1 MRQLLSNLS
10 IKLQV
15 VVPVFITMLL
25 LIVGITYS
33 TSTLKEAFHD
43 VSKSTQDLIRHKEE
57 VIKIIDN
64 TYGMRIKA
72 IYSLFRPQDVAELKS
87 SLLEKQTQSNQY
99 LNSLDSVSELSPEVK
114 ALRSAMSEYVTYSI
128 ETMIPLLQYKHQ
140 NTTDAAF
147 DQRYEQASALY
158 RKEGQDMVVAINALS
173 SKLNNIALDNMER
186 NGARHSAVMQS
197 SIIGLVVIL
206 ALAAIASWILA
217 GVIVK
222 PIRQL
227 QQTMRNVASGNL
239 LVKAE
244 VHGDNEVADLARDVN
259 TTVDQLRTT
268 VGSLVR
274 ISVDV
279 ASAAT
284 ELAAVMTQST
294 VNSDQERQE
303 VEQVASAINQLE
315 GAATTVTQNA
325 HQADQ
330 AAQQAK
336 QLTIQSLAMFEQ
348 SHRANGKMVEQLSV
362 AADVVNSLKVQSEKI
377 GQVIEVIQG
386 ISEQTNLLALNA
398 AIEAAR
404 AGETGRGFAVVAD
417 EVRML
422 AARTQ
427 DSTKEIQAIIE
438 ELQSQSGAAN
448 ESVMS
453 SLNTLQDNQDLAT
466 QLSQSL
472 DSINQSIQAL
482 SIMNTEVASAAEEQ
496 SQVTGDINR
505 NLSNMYELVS
515 QNVTGITQSAAAS
528 QELSSLAE
536 QQKHELS
543 YFKV

>member
-25 LIVGITYS
+25 LIIGITYS
-33 TSTLKEAFHD
+33 TSTLKDAFHD

-72 IYSLFRPQDVAELKS
+72 IYGLFRAQDVAELKS
-87 SLLEKQTQSNQY
+87 SLQEKQAQNNQY
-99 LNSLDSVSELSPEVK
+99 LTSLNDVSELSPQVDT
-114 ALRSAMSEYVTYSI
+114 LRGAMNEYVNYSI
-128 ETMIPLLQYKHQ
+128 ETMIPLLQFKHN

-158 RKEGQDMVVAINALS
+158 RKEGQDMVAAINALS
-173 SKLNNIALDNMER
+173 TKLNNIALENMER
-186 NGARHSAVMQS
+186 NGQRHSAVMQS
-197 SIIGLVVIL
+197 SIIGLIVIL
-206 ALAAIASWILA
+206 ILAAISSWILA

-239 LVKAE
+239 LEKTE
-244 VHGDNEVADLARDVN
+244 VHGNNEIADLSRDVN
-259 TTVDQLRTT
+259 ITIEQLRNT

-274 ISVDV
+274 ISTDV

-303 VEQVASAINQLE
+303 VEQVASAVNQLE
-315 GAATTVTQNA
+315 GAATTVTHNA

-336 QLTIQSLAMFEQ
+336 ELTIQSLSMFEQ
-348 SHRANGKMVEQLSV
+348 SHRANGKMVDQLSV

-448 ESVMS
+448 DSVMS

-472 DSINQSIQAL
+472 DSINQSIQDL
-482 SIMNTEVASAAEEQ
+482 SVMNTEVASAAEEQ

-505 NLSNMYELVS
+505 NLSNMYELVN

-536 QQKHELS
+536 QQKQELS